1 MSTLTRK
8 QREVQQRELM
18 LLDVARKILIEQ
30 GYAGLTMDRVA
41 EATEYSKWTVYQ
53 HFATKEDLVAA
64 LLIQSTEHRLAL
76 FTRALTFQG
85 RPRERLCALGV
96 ADELFT
102 IKHPHSFR
110 SEQIIKMADL
120 ENRASAARREAMERQ
135 DDCVM
140 GWIRGVVDEAIAAGD
155 LALPSP
161 LTSGDLT
168 FAMLAMVLGSHNLR
182 VNHGRMLEG
191 LLSAT
196 PLAILRS
203 SIHVLLDG
211 YGWKPLQ
218 AEWDYPST
226 YLRIYEHAFAD
237 EPAIK
242 AITSLVEVAP

>member
-8 QREVQQRELM
+8 QREVRQRELM

-64 LLIQSTEHRLAL
+64 LLIQSTEHRLEL
-76 FTRALTFQG
+76 FTKARTFRG

-102 IKHPHSFR
+102 LKHPHSFR

-120 ENRASAARREAMERQ
+120 ENRASPARRETMERQ
-135 DDCVM
+135 DDCIS
-140 GWIRGVVDEAIAAGD
+140 GWIRETAEEAAAAGD
-155 LALPSP
+155 LALPRS
-161 LTSGDLT
+161 LTPGDLT
-168 FAMLAMVLGSHNLR
+168 FSLLAMVLGSHSLR

-191 LLSAT
+191 LLSAE
-196 PLAILRS
+196 PLIALRS
-203 SIHVLLDG
+203 SVHVLLDG
-211 YGWKPLQ
+211 YGWKPLLS
-218 AEWDYPST
+218 EWDYDAT
-226 YLRIYEHAFAD
+226 YRRIYGETFAD
-237 EPAIK
+237 EPAIR
-242 AITSLVEVAP
+242 AIESLRR